1 MHREIANMWQDEGFI
16 PSGDP
21 NDEQGVRRG
30 LWREYEDN
38 VDWTD
43 PVQVERV
50 LRVYETLLT
59 ALTDEALDAA
69 RTFLER
75 YGFKLGNDSRLKLPT
90 PLPLSLPR
98 SLVGLRDPAAI
109 LDSFERI
116 DRALPQDPAQAIG
129 SAKELIEATAK
140 TVLVEIG
147 ITFDEKT
154 IKFPAL
160 VDLAQRELRLHPQ
173 QAAGPDGSSSV
184 KRVLG
189 GLMTVA
195 LGVNELRNEGWG
207 TGHGRADAR
216 QGLHARHAHL
226 AVGAARTWCQL
237 LLDTLTDPN
246 APWRKSAVDSVMQ
259 DAGHAVE
266 LPSAPEIGEHG
277 HRH

>member
-1 MHREIANMWQDEGFI
+1 MWQDEGFI
-16 PSGDP
+16 PSGEP

-38 VDWTD
+38 VEWTE
-43 PVQVERV
+43 PVHVERV

-59 ALTDEALDAA
+59 ALTDEAMETARKFLD
-69 RTFLER
+69 R
-75 YGFKLGNDSRLKLPT
+75 YGFDVGDDGRLKPPA
-90 PLPLSLPR
+90 PLPASLPR

-147 ITFDEKT
+147 VVFDEKT

-160 VDLAQRELRLHPQ
+160 IDLAQRELRLHPQ
-173 QAAGPDGSSSV
+173 QQATGPDGSSSV

-195 LGVNELRNEGWG
+195 LGINELRNEGWG

-216 QGLHARHAHL
+216 HGLHARHAHL

-237 LLDTLTDPN
+237 LLETLTDPN
-246 APWRKSAVDSVMQ
+246 APWRKPVA
-259 DAGHAVE
+259 AA
-266 LPSAPEIGEHG
+266 AP
-277 HRH
+277 

>member
-1 MHREIANMWQDEGFI
+1 MTEYDPFPIRSGFVGVRPLVPVPVRRYFRDLAAGWSVHREIGNMWQDGGFI
-16 PSGDP
+16 PSGEP

-38 VDWTD
+38 VDWTE
-43 PVQVERV
+43 PVHVERV

-59 ALTDEALDAA
+59 ALTDEAMETA
-69 RTFLER
+69 RKFLER
-75 YGFKLGNDSRLKLPT
+75 YGFDVGDDGRLKPQA
-90 PLPLSLPR
+90 PLPASLPR

-147 ITFDEKT
+147 AVFDEKT

-173 QAAGPDGSSSV
+173 QQVTGPDSSSSV

-195 LGVNELRNEGWG
+195 LGINELRNEGWG

-226 AVGAARTWCQL
+226 GRVW
-237 LLDTLTDPN
+237 
-246 APWRKSAVDSVMQ
+246 
-259 DAGHAVE
+259 
-266 LPSAPEIGEHG
+266 
-277 HRH
+277 